1 MSNKFTYSTYTFDDS
16 VIVSAEIATEQS
28 LLSEHLS
35 ADTLSLFVR
44 CSDTGDQKLYTVF
57 MEWYHTVNDEGYV
70 IRTGNLADYT
80 YGTPIFYYRDNVLY
94 GKFYVTQITRVG
106 DELFQITAVSAIGMM
121 AYMTHKGGV
130 YTAARAGTIINDI
143 MSGTEFTYSVQSA
156 VANTVV
162 SGMLPY
168 GDKMSNLQQ
177 VLFAIGASLI
187 KDSSGNLSFVFN
199 LPTTTKSIENEV
211 IREGTGDNV
220 FLAPATRISLTEHLY
235 YQNPNTQSEEIY
247 RASSTVTGATIILD
261 EPVVASSITGDS
273 GITFTERTST
283 CITFSGIGS
292 IYAIKYTHITSE
304 ISWNAATVN
313 GEENEITVGNMTLVT
328 ALNSANVM
336 ERLVKYYTQRK
347 QTNLGFYVST
357 EKTGDY
363 VSFDDRF
370 GDEKDGFVSK
380 LTINLGKEM
389 GGEAE
394 VITNWYPTDTGNNF
408 NAYQLIQSAGTIT
421 VPTAARGK
429 EGRLVLIGG
438 FRGGQGGSAGEDG
451 TDCVKGEVLPQQ
463 GTRWTGGEGG
473 KEGGKGGQGGVGC
486 MVYSVDIASLPA
498 SFTVNEIGAGGAG
511 GAAGAFQM
519 EGSMGVLG
527 GNTRVTING
536 TTYSSA
542 SGTEN
547 TTGFINFIDGTFYNY
562 RGNDGFDNNTGYGG
576 DGNYSSSS
584 SSNKVGGSF
593 TANGTTWSGGSGGRN
608 ASSGNSSYWGGAGGG
623 AAYGANGNNGGNGSS
638 SYYGYSGDGGSGA
651 TPMTPTQASFPYGG
665 NGGHGGGCGGGAGG
679 GWTYYGMSDLI
690 PGSGGAGGSGSP
702 GGQGS
707 NGAVIF
713 YYGTT

>member
-35 ADTLSLFVR
+35 ADTLTLFVR

-106 DELFQITAVSAIGMM
+106 DELFQVTAVSAIGMM

-130 YTAARAGTIINDI
+130 YSAARAGTIINDI
-143 MSGTEFTYSVQSA
+143 MSGTGFTYSVQSA

-304 ISWNAATVN
+304 ISWNVATVN

-336 ERLVKYYTQRK
+336 ERLVKYYTQRQ

-438 FRGGQGGSAGEDG
+438 FRGGQGGSAGENGKDG
-451 TDCVKGEVLPQQ
+451 ERGQLEGSGNSR
-463 GTRWTGGEGG
+463 GTPLYASEGG

-498 SFTVNEIGAGGAG
+498 SFTVNEIGVGGAG

-527 GNTRVTING
+527 GATTVTING

-562 RGNDGFDNNTGYGG
+562 KGQDGFDNTTGTGG
-576 DGNYSSSS
+576 GVNSPSA
-584 SSNKVGGSF
+584 GSF
-593 TANGTTWSGGSGGRN
+593 TANGTTWNGGKNNSGTYD
-608 ASSGNSSYWGGAGGG
+608 SSGYSYWHGGYGGG
-623 AAYGANGNNGGNGSS
+623 AAYGANGGDGAKGSEMSRQTGTGGNG
-638 SYYGYSGDGGSGA
+638 A
-651 TPMTPTQASFPYGG
+651 TPITPTQASFPYGG
-665 NGGHGGGCGGGAGG
+665 NGGHGGGCGGGTGS
-679 GWTYYGMSDLI
+679 GWEYYGAARVDA
-690 PGSGGAGGSGSP
+690 GVGGKGGSGSP

-713 YYGTT
+713 YYGS

>member
-1 MSNKFTYSTYTFDDS
+1 MSNKFTYSTYTFTDD
-16 VIVSAEIATEQS
+16 VIVSAEIETEQS
-28 LLSEHLS
+28 LLSEHLA
-35 ADTLSLFVR
+35 ADTLNLLIRS
-44 CSDTGDQKLYTVF
+44 SDTGDQKLYTVF

-70 IRTGNLADYT
+70 IRAGNLADYT
-80 YGTPIFYYRDNVLY
+80 YGTPIFYYRDDVLY
-94 GKFYVTQITRVG
+94 GKFYVTQIVRVG
-106 DELFQITAVSAIGMM
+106 DDLFQITAVSALGLL
-121 AYMTHKGGV
+121 AYMTHQGGV
-130 YTAARAGTIINDI
+130 YTNARAGDIISDI
-143 MSGTEFTYSVQSA
+143 MNGTGFVYTTQTA
-156 VANTVV
+156 VANTIVN
-162 SGMLPY
+162 GMLPY
-168 GDKMSNLQQ
+168 ADKMRNLQQ
-177 VLFAIGASLI
+177 LLFAIGASLI
-187 KDSSGNLSFVFN
+187 KDQDGNIQFIFN
-199 LPTTTKSIENEV
+199 IPSTTKNITNE
-211 IREGTGDNV
+211 IIKEGSGDNV
-220 FLAPATRISLTEHLY
+220 FLPPATRISLTEHLY

-247 RASSTVTGATIILD
+247 RASSTVTNATIVLD
-261 EPVVASSITGDS
+261 EPVVASSITGDA
-273 GITFTERTST
+273 GITFIERKST
-283 CITFSGIGS
+283 CITFSGIGT
-292 IYAIKYTHITSE
+292 IYAIKYTHITAE
-304 ISWNAATVN
+304 KIWKATTVN

-336 ERLVKYYTQRK
+336 ERLTKYYTQR
-347 QTNLGFYVST
+347 QQSNLGFYVST

-370 GDEKDGFVSK
+370 GDEKNGFVSK
-380 LTINLGKEM
+380 LSLSLGRVV
-389 GGEAE
+389 GGQAE

-408 NAYQLIQSAGTIT
+408 NTYQLLQSAGTIS
-421 VPTAARGK
+421 VPPSAVGK

-451 TDCVKGEVLPQQ
+451 KDCVRGEVLPQQ

-486 MVYSVDIASLPA
+486 MVYTVDVASLPA

-562 RGNDGFDNNTGYGG
+562 KGQDGFDNDTGYGG

-593 TANGTTWSGGSGGRN
+593 TANGTTWTGGRSGSY

-623 AAYGANGNNGGNGSS
+623 AAYGANGYNGGNGSS
-638 SYYGYSGDGGSGA
+638 SYYGYSGDGGAGA
-651 TPMTPTQASFPYGG
+651 TPITPTQASFPYGG

-690 PGSGGAGGSGSP
+690 PGSGGAGGSGSA
-702 GGQGS
+702 GGQGA

-713 YYGTT
+713 YYGA

>member
-1 MSNKFTYSTYTFDDS
+1 MSNKFTYSSYIFDDS

-35 ADTLSLFVR
+35 ADTLTLFVR
-44 CSDTGDQKLYTVF
+44 CNDTGDQKLYTVF

-94 GKFYVTQITRVG
+94 GKFYVTEITRVG

-143 MSGTEFTYSVQSA
+143 MSGTGFTYSVQSA

-168 GDKMSNLQQ
+168 ADKLSHLQQ
-177 VLFAIGASLI
+177 LLFAIGASLI

-199 LPTTTKSIENEV
+199 LPTTTKTIQNEV

-247 RASSTVTGATIILD
+247 RASSNVTGATIILD

-292 IYAIKYTHITSE
+292 IYAIKNTHITSE
-304 ISWNAATVN
+304 ISWKATTVN
-313 GEENEITVGNMTLVT
+313 GEENEIKVGNITLVT

-336 ERLVKYYTQRK
+336 ERLVKYYTQRQ

-408 NAYQLIQSAGTIT
+408 NAYQLIQSTGTIT

-451 TDCVKGEVLPQQ
+451 KDATKDSQPSGSGQSRYYDIHP
-463 GTRWTGGEGG
+463 GEGG

-498 SFTVNEIGAGGAG
+498 SFTVNEIGAGGQG
-511 GAAGAFQM
+511 GAAGAFQQV
-519 EGSMGVLG
+519 GSMGLLG
-527 GNTRVTING
+527 GNTTVTING
-536 TTYSSA
+536 TSYSSA

-562 RGNDGFDNNTGYGG
+562 RGQNGFDNTTGIGG
-576 DGNYSSSS
+576 GPENGDA
-584 SSNKVGGSF
+584 GSF
-593 TANGTTWSGGSGGRN
+593 TANGTTWTGGRN
-608 ASSGNSSYWGGAGGG
+608 RNNTWDSSGYSAWYGGYGGG
-623 AAYGANGNNGGNGSS
+623 AAYGANGEDGAKGSEMS
-638 SYYGYSGDGGSGA
+638 RRTGTGGSGA

-665 NGGHGGGCGGGAGG
+665 QGGHGGGCGGGAGQG
-679 GWTYYGMSDLI
+679 HEYYGAATVEA
-690 PGSGGAGGSGSP
+690 GSGGSGGSGSR

-713 YYGTT
+713 YYGS